1 MLWPVDDGHHPVG
14 VVRLGKARVGLAQ
27 VDEIDEPAPSGY
39 SSQRHRCVDRSTGAA
54 ESRFDIHE
62 HYARSHHFD
71 LRLERDGVLWSWAVP
86 KGMPTDPSRNR
97 LAVRVEDH
105 ELSHLGFQDP
115 TPVRRDGENTVRVQ
129 IWDKGTYRTESFS
142 EDKLVVKPVG
152 QRLRS
157 RYAIFRT
164 DGQNWLVHLIA
175 PHHGWPRGRSTAQ
188 TGRTSPVA
196 VGARHCSSRAASP
209 STGSQPETQRRC
221 HGVSTERGSQMRRT
235 QSTASTAGTPAPIA
249 ITASAVP
256 VRPTARFAR
265 HLHPPQFGSL
275 QRRQQSLHPTG
286 PIRGQPVVGPAN
298 PLVRPSD
305 SLWAPRPQI
314 HTEVRVLE
322 GARSVKSKTPDLGPV
337 RHHDDTRAVGPYP
350 RVGHPEC
357 QLHSVA
363 GESLRGC
370 PVA

>member
-1 MLWPVDDGHHPVG
+1 MLGPVDDGHHPVG
-14 VVRLGKARVGLAQ
+14 VIRLGKARVGLAQ

-71 LRLERDGVLWSWAVP
+71 LRLERDGVLWSWAAP
-86 KGMPTDPSRNR
+86 KGMPTDPSRHR

-129 IWDKGTYRTESFS
+129 IWDKGTYRTESLS
-142 EDKLVVKPVG
+142 EDKLVVEPVG

-175 PHHGWPRGRSTAQ
+175 PTTVGHVGAQPRE

-209 STGSQPETQRRC
+209 STGSQP
-221 HGVSTERGSQMRRT
+221 GD
-235 QSTASTAGTPAPIA
+235 PAP
-249 ITASAVP
+249 
-256 VRPTARFAR
+256 
-265 HLHPPQFGSL
+265 L
-275 QRRQQSLHPTG
+275 
-286 PIRGQPVVGPAN
+286 
-298 PLVRPSD
+298 
-305 SLWAPRPQI
+305 
-314 HTEVRVLE
+314 
-322 GARSVKSKTPDLGPV
+322 
-337 RHHDDTRAVGPYP
+337 
-350 RVGHPEC
+350 
-357 QLHSVA
+357 
-363 GESLRGC
+363 
-370 PVA
+370 